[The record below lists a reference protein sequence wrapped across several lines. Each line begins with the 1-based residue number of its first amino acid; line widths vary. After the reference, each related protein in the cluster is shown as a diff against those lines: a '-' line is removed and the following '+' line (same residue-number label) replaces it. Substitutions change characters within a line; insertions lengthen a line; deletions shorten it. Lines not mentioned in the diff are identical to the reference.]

1 MVIVRFFMGSK
12 KRDLSDKSRE
22 GEDSKKVKESDK
34 SFLPEEAFSDGL
46 NSPELAKLLVNC
58 LKSIKIQEKELFTFH
73 EEAKESQIKV
83 IESFEFMSAKFDDL
97 EKEIKKKD
105 GKINQLEKT
114 IENLV
119 EKQKT
124 LSSEI
129 DGLEQYSRRNCLV
142 LNGVNESNEEVGVKI
157 KEDDLDRSHRLG
169 KPKRKDNKPRP
180 IIVKFARY
188 AVRREIFMNKRKLKG
203 KRLLI
208 TESLTSSRM
217 QLLGDAQRKYGV
229 RNVWT
234 SDGRVMVKENDKIF
248 LYKS

>member
-1 MVIVRFFMGSK
+1 MQKETLLIKEF
-12 KRDLSDKSRE
+12 L
-22 GEDSKKVKESDK
+22 KVTES
-34 SFLPEEAFSDGL
+34 L
-46 NSPELAKLLVNC
+46 
-58 LKSIKIQEKELFTFH
+58 
-73 EEAKESQIKV
+73 
-83 IESFEFMSAKFDDL
+83 EFMSAKFDDL